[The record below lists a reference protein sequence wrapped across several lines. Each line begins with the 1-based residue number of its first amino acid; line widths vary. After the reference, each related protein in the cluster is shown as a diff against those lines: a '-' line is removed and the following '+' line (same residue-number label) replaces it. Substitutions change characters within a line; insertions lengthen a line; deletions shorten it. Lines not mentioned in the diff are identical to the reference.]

1 MRILGSA
8 GWKTGDK
15 RVQQIL
21 RTAVSA
27 TTPRDF
33 ERVFL
38 FCVLTD
44 NVSNI
49 RHQKI
54 RGSLLRMRAFKRSA
68 EFSWVGINCVRD
80 GWRTEN
86 FRRVSASASSPK
98 TASTT

>member
-1 MRILGSA
+1 MEGGDLRILGSA
-8 GWKTGDK
+8 GWEMGDK
-15 RVQQIL
+15 RVQQILVARMLIILSKIL

-68 EFSWVGINCVRD
+68 EFSWVGLNCVRD
-80 GWRTEN
+80 G
-86 FRRVSASASSPK
+86 
-98 TASTT
+98 